1 MAGRKYLTLPWVKCV
16 KPSRRFPRKRPAL
29 ELLFGMTR
37 SLGREHIRG
46 LKNSMDS
53 EPVVGQEKLEL

>member
-1 MAGRKYLTLPWVKCV
+1 MKCV

-46 LKNSMDS
+46 LRNSMDS
-53 EPVVGQEKLEL
+53 EPIVGQEKLEL